1 MRRIITM
8 TVNNRPGVLNRITGL
23 FTKRH
28 YNIES
33 ITVGHTE
40 IEGVSRMTFV
50 VNVDDERT
58 AEQIIKQ
65 LNKQI
70 DVLKVNDITDQAIV
84 ARELA
89 LIKVAAP
96 PAVRQEIY
104 TLIEP
109 FRASIVDVSKDSL
122 VIQVTGEPEK
132 VEALIELL
140 RPYGIKE
147 VARTGTTAFTRGRKK
162 RRRTR
167 KRCLSFNNHQ
177 YKTVLRSNMG
187 QPRRSRRFLT
197 NIYTTGQRRG

>member
-1 MRRIITM
+1 M

-50 VNVDDERT
+50 VNVEDERT
-58 AEQIIKQ
+58 AEQITKQ

-70 DVLKVNDITDQAIV
+70 DVLKVTDITDQAIV

-89 LIKVAAP
+89 LIKVAVN
-96 PAVRQEIY
+96 PALRNEVY

-109 FRASIVDVSKDSL
+109 FRASIVDVSRESL
-122 VIQVTGEPEK
+122 VVQVTGESDK
-132 VEALIELL
+132 VEALIDLL

-147 VARTGTTAFTRGRKK
+147 IARTGTTAFTRGSQKSAA
-162 RRRTR
+162 T
-167 KRCLSFNNHQ
+167 N
-177 YKTVLRSNMG
+177 KTA
-187 QPRRSRRFLT
+187 F
-197 NIYTTGQRRG
+197 II

>member
-40 IEGVSRMTFV
+40 IEGISRMTFV

-89 LIKVAAP
+89 LIKVSAP
-96 PAVRQEIY
+96 PSVRQEIY

-122 VIQVTGEPEK
+122 VIQVTGEPDK

-147 VARTGTTAFTRGRKK
+147 VARTGTTAFTRGAQKA
-162 RRRTR
+162 TT
-167 KRCLSFNNHQ
+167 NQ
-177 YKTVLRSNMG
+177 KTA
-187 QPRRSRRFLT
+187 F
-197 NIYTTGQRRG
+197 II